1 MRLHDAL
8 SLEGIPAAWVSNHGG
23 WTDGFAVDGNARH
36 AAGGKAGH
44 TMVPRPM
51 IHRRPAIKY
60 LVDGRPDH
68 LLVVTGLGSCTW
80 DLSAAGDDPRNFCFI
95 GAMGQAGPFAL
106 GLAMARPAK
115 RVVLITGDGELLMG
129 LGILATIAN
138 RAPPN
143 LAVLVMD
150 NESYI
155 ETGGQ
160 PTATA
165 GPTDLEAI
173 ARGAGIET
181 TCTVREESGLETLRD
196 RMLNAP
202 GPFFANVKVVAE
214 TLPPVF
220 PHSFDGA
227 TAIGRFRDAALK

>member
-1 MRLHDAL
+1 
-8 SLEGIPAAWVSNHGG
+8 
-23 WTDGFAVDGNARH
+23 
-36 AAGGKAGH
+36 
-44 TMVPRPM
+44 M
-51 IHRRPAIKY
+51 IRRRPAIGY
-60 LVDGRPDH
+60 LVGGRPDH
-68 LLVVTGLGSCTW
+68 LLVVTGLGSSTW
-80 DLSAAGDDPRNFCFI
+80 DLSAAGDDSRNFCFI

-106 GLAMARPAK
+106 GLATARPEK

-143 LAVLVMD
+143 LALLVMD

-173 ARGAGIET
+173 ARGAGIGT
-181 TCTVREESGLETLRD
+181 TCTVREESELDMLRD

-202 GPFFANVKVVAE
+202 GPFFANVKVAAE
-214 TLPPVF
+214 TLPLAF
-220 PHSFDGA
+220 PYSFDGA
-227 TAIGRFRDAALK
+227 AAIDRFRDAALK